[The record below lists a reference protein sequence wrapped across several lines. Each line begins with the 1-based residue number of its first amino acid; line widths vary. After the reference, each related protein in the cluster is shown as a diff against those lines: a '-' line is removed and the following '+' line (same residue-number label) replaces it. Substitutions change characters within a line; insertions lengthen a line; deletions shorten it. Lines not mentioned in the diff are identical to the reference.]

1 MTDKKVL
8 TPDDIKKI
16 IKEEKVEFIK
26 LQFCD
31 INGQI
36 KNLSVPATQVDKV
49 LAGDYMLDGSSIKGF
64 RNIETSDMNF
74 EYFCCSSK

>member
-8 TPDDIKKI
+8 TPEDIKKI
-16 IKEEKVEFIK
+16 IKDEKVEFIK

-36 KNLSVPATQVDKV
+36 KNTP
-49 LAGDYMLDGSSIKGF
+49 
-64 RNIETSDMNF
+64 
-74 EYFCCSSK
+74 

>member
-1 MTDKKVL
+1 MTDKKKY
-8 TPDDIKKI
+8 TADDIKKI
-16 IKEEKVEFIK
+16 IKDEKVEFIK

-36 KNLSVPATQVDKV
+36 KNLSVPASQVDKV

-64 RNIETSDMNF
+64 RNIETSDMTIQMPHR
-74 EYFCCSSK
+74 S